1 MIKNYDEDG
10 KHGALLE
17 VTLEYPKELQILHKD
32 LPFISDRKK
41 INNTSKLI
49 TSFEDK
55 KDYVIQIAA
64 LKQALNHGLKLKEVH
79 RVIRFVQIAWMK
91 PYIEKNTKLRSEAK
105 NEFEKDFYKL
115 IKMLFMERQWRT

>member
-41 INNTSKLI
+41 INKTSKLI

>member
-41 INNTSKLI
+41 INKTSKLI

-55 KDYVIQIAA
+55 KDYVIHIAA
-64 LKQALNHGLKLKEVH
+64 LKQTLNHGLKLKEVH
-79 RVIRFVQIAWMK
+79 RVIRFVQIA
-91 PYIEKNTKLRSEAK
+91 
-105 NEFEKDFYKL
+105 
-115 IKMLFMERQWRT
+115 